1 MAAGRYFRFLVQAYF
16 SQPKHQREIYHWIR
30 ANAPVLRIAEIG
42 LGDARR
48 ASQII
53 QFAKLYAE
61 NGQIDYLG
69 IDMFEGR
76 PNQDGVPLKTAHKLL
91 HSLGA
96 KAKLVPGD
104 AAMALPRVANGFS
117 QVDLLIISA
126 DQETAGVQSAL
137 SWVPRMLHEKSLVLW
152 ETKEA
157 ATGNLSYR
165 RLTMAQ
171 VSQLARPAMA
181 KAA

>member
-16 SQPKHQREIYHWIR
+16 SQPKHQREIYRWIR

-61 NGQIDYLG
+61 EGQIDYLG

-76 PNQDGVPLKTAHKLL
+76 PNQDGVPLKAAHKLL

-104 AAMALPRVANGFS
+104 AAMALPRVANGFT

-126 DQETAGVQSAL
+126 DQETTALQSAL
-137 SWVPRMLHEKSLVLW
+137 TWIPRMLHEKSLVLW
-152 ETKEA
+152 ETKDA
-157 ATGNLSYR
+157 ATGNLSYQR
-165 RLTMAQ
+165 MNMAQ
-171 VSQLARPAMA
+171 VTQFARPAMA
-181 KAA
+181 RAA

>member
-1 MAAGRYFRFLVQAYF
+1 MAAGRYIRFLVQAYF

-42 LGDARR
+42 IGDASR
-48 ASQII
+48 ASQMI

-61 NGQIDYLG
+61 EGQIDYLG

-126 DQETAGVQSAL
+126 DQDTDGVRSAL

-152 ETKEA
+152 EVKDA
-157 ATGNLSYR
+157 ATSTLTYQ
-165 RLTMAQ
+165 RLTMGQ
-171 VSQLARPAMA
+171 VAELARPVMA
-181 KAA
+181 RAA